1 MMAMAISGTS
11 STTTSSSSPP
21 HLHHHR
27 HNQTHHGTPA
37 SLCCATAKPNMHS
50 ESQVSRGPLWT
61 TTDLVVVK
69 IIKMS
74 TRWWLSVNSEDDD
87 DDDDNGKEGASN
99 TQCQCW
105 RQRPWQGRAAAAG
118 PPSQTCPK
126 PLKKEMFIFWC
137 SFQSL
142 SWLQPHTS
150 EKGSR
155 PVLAS
160 QPFHPTIFDC
170 LSLDSLF
177 VSITLMVS
185 VIFK

>member
-11 STTTSSSSPP
+11 STTTSSSPPPSSDLPFTTTSSSSPP
-21 HLHHHR
+21 HPHHHR

-87 DDDDNGKEGASN
+87 DNDDNGKEGASN

-137 SFQSL
+137 LSSLYLDSNPTPLKKGLDL
-142 SWLQPHTS
+142 SWPHS
-150 EKGSR
+150 
-155 PVLAS
+155 
-160 QPFHPTIFDC
+160 PFIPHF
-170 LSLDSLF
+170 
-177 VSITLMVS
+177 SIA
-185 VIFK
+185 